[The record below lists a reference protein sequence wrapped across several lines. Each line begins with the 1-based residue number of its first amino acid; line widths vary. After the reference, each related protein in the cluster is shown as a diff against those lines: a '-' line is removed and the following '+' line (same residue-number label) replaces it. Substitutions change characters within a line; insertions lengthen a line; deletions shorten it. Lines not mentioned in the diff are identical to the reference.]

1 MIMFNNKQSGQFL
14 SCIYVNINNN
24 NNNKQ
29 KKYGLLSVFKS
40 YKHFQ
45 DSMDQKIRTTG
56 PKQSSTHPTFEQPH
70 SKYLNIIYNS
80 T

>member
-14 SCIYVNINNN
+14 SCIYVKIN

-29 KKYGLLSVFKS
+29 KQYGLLSVFKS
-40 YKHFQ
+40 YKTFQ

>member
-14 SCIYVNINNN
+14 SCIYVKINNN
-24 NNNKQ
+24 KHI
-29 KKYGLLSVFKS
+29 KYGLLSVFKS
-40 YKHFQ
+40 YKPFQ

-56 PKQSSTHPTFEQPH
+56 PKQSSTHPTFGQPH

>member
-14 SCIYVNINNN
+14 SCIYVKM
-24 NNNKQ
+24 NNNKH

-45 DSMDQKIRTTG
+45 DSMDPKIRTTG